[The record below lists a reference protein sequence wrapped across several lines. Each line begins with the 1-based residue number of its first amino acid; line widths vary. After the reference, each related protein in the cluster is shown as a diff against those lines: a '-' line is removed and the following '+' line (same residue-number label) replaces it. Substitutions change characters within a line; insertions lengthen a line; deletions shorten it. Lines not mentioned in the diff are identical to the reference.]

1 MRVHLR
7 HCHLCV
13 VFLMIR
19 RPPRSTRT
27 DTLFPYT
34 TLFRS
39 SQADVGNG
47 YNVNPDGTIQ
57 FPFIGPI
64 KVAGLTENEARELP
78 TKRLSKYVQDPQIT
92 VRVQAY
98 RNGRIYVD
106 GEVRVLGLQTLADIP
121 MTLHDAINRDGGYSG
136 PAR

>member
-1 MRVHLR
+1 
-7 HCHLCV
+7 
-13 VFLMIR
+13 MIR

-34 TLFRS
+34 RS
-39 SQADVGNG
+39 SDLVGKG

-64 KVAGLTENEARELP
+64 KVAGLTENEARELL

-106 GEVRVLGLQTLADIP
+106 GEVRDRKSTRLNSS
-121 MTLHDAINRDGGYSG
+121 H
-136 PAR
+136 